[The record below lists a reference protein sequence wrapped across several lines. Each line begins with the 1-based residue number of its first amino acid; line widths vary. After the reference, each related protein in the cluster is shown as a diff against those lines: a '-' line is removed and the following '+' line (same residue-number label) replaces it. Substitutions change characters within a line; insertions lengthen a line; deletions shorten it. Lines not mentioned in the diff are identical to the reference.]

1 MDEHIETNLPDSTN
15 DEVGVSHDAPENDES
30 LSEPLDHDSEDSDEP
45 ESPPDD
51 DSEEIEHEGQ
61 KYKVPKALKGAFLM
75 HSDYTRKTQELAE
88 QRKETEAAKE
98 RYLKADSE
106 LVEARAQEKAIETSL
121 KEFEQVDWNKFSETD
136 PVQAQK
142 LFFQYQQLK
151 DLKNQATQRTAQ
163 LEQTRTSEQQQ
174 HIAKLVAQGQEVLS
188 RDIPNW
194 NPDTAKKVSEFA
206 VKEFGFTNDELRQ
219 VYDPRL
225 VKVLHAAMIGN
236 QVLKQS
242 SKPKAPPAQVV
253 KPVTKVSGNSTPA
266 KSGLRDD
273 LPMAEWIKTRNQQ
286 LSKHRGR

>member
-1 MDEHIETNLPDSTN
+1 MDEGLETNLPDATAN
-15 DEVGVSHDAPENDES
+15 DGVSHDAPENDES
-30 LSEPLDHDSEDSDEP
+30 LSEPFDQGSPDTGEP
-45 ESPPDD
+45 ESQPDD
-51 DSEEIEHEGQ
+51 DAEEIEHEGQ
-61 KYKVPKALKGAFLM
+61 RYKVPKALKGAFLM

-88 QRKETEAAKE
+88 QRKEAEATRE

-106 LVEARAQEKAIETSL
+106 LVEARAQEKALETSL

-151 DLKNQATQRTAQ
+151 DLKQQATQRTAQ
-163 LEQTRTSEQQQ
+163 LEQTRTSEQQ
-174 HIAKLVAQGQEVLS
+174 HHVAKLIAQGQEVLS

-206 VKEFGFTNDELRQ
+206 VREYGFTSDELRQ
-219 VYDPRL
+219 VYDPRV

-242 SKPKAPPAQVV
+242 SKPKAPPAQLV

-273 LPMAEWIKTRNQQ
+273 MSMADWMKTRNQQ

>member
-15 DEVGVSHDAPENDES
+15 DDGVSNDAPQD
-30 LSEPLDHDSEDSDEP
+30 EPLTESIDSPDEGDSGQEA
-45 ESPPDD
+45 SPDD
-51 DSEEIEHEGQ
+51 DNEEIEHEGQ

-88 QRKETEAAKE
+88 QRKEAEATRE

-174 HIAKLVAQGQEVLS
+174 HVAKLIAQGQEVLS

-194 NPDTAKKVSEFA
+194 NPDTARKVSEFA
-206 VKEFGFTNDELRQ
+206 VREYGFTSDELRQ

-242 SKPKAPPAQVV
+242 SKPKAPPAQTV
-253 KPVTKVSGNSTPA
+253 KPVTKVSGNNVPA

-286 LSKHRGR
+286 LSKTRGR

>member
-1 MDEHIETNLPDSTN
+1 MDEPNETNLPDSTN
-15 DEVGVSHDAPENDES
+15 DDGVSNDAPQD
-30 LSEPLDHDSEDSDEP
+30 EPLTESIDSPDEGDSGQEA
-45 ESPPDD
+45 SPDD

-88 QRKETEAAKE
+88 QRKEAEATRE

-106 LVEARAQEKAIETSL
+106 LVEAKAQEKAIETSL

-174 HIAKLVAQGQEVLS
+174 HIAKLYAQGQEVLS

-194 NPDTAKKVSEFA
+194 NPETAKKVSEFA
-206 VKEFGFTNDELRQ
+206 VREYGFTSDELRQ

-242 SKPKAPPAQVV
+242 SKPKTTPTQPV
-253 KPVTKVSGNSTPA
+253 KPVTKVSGNSVPA

-286 LSKHRGR
+286 LSKSKGR